1 MSKNIQRKGIIL
13 AAGLGSRLRVE
24 KDDGSCKPLM
34 LVDNITLLIRTIK
47 SLEIAACE
55 QVVIVLGH
63 KAEKIENY
71 IRSEYDGDLPLI
83 FAVNHKYN
91 LQNGISVLTAKPHIS
106 NVFVLTMA
114 DHILDD
120 NIMKLVREHQ
130 PPQGGATL
138 CVDYKI
144 DGIFDIQDA
153 TKVLAEH
160 SRIKKIGK
168 ELPEYNCI
176 DTGVFVA
183 TDGLMEAIDHVY
195 RCKGDA
201 SLSEGVQL
209 LADQGLMEILDIK
222 DAFWQ
227 DVDNIQMLAH
237 AENLLRA
244 DKNNSRN
251 FHISDDSKDRHATK
265 QL

>member
-1 MSKNIQRKGIIL
+1 MSKNFQRKGIIL
-13 AAGLGSRLRVE
+13 AAGLGSRLCAE
-24 KDDGSCKPLM
+24 GNDENCKPLM

-63 KAEKIENY
+63 RAAEIENY
-71 IRSEYDGDLPLI
+71 ICSEYDGNLPLV

-91 LQNGISVLTAKPHIS
+91 LQNGISVLAARSHIS
-106 NVFVLTMA
+106 DVFVLTMA

-120 NIMKLVREHQ
+120 SIMKLIQDHQ

-144 DGIFDIQDA
+144 DQIFDIQDA
-153 TKVLAEH
+153 TKVLAKND
-160 SRIKKIGK
+160 RIKKIGK
-168 ELPEYNCI
+168 ELPDYNCI
-176 DTGVFVA
+176 DTGVFIA
-183 TDGLMEAIDHVY
+183 TAGLMDAIDHVY
-195 RCKGDA
+195 SHYGDA
-201 SLSEGVQL
+201 SLSQGVQL
-209 LADQGLMEILDIK
+209 LADQGVMETLDIK

-227 DVDNIQMLAH
+227 DVDNVQMLAH

-244 DKNNSRN
+244 ANKNSKN
-251 FHISDDSKDRHATK
+251 FHPSDDLNSGHATK